1 MDYQLIKIIHQLNPW
16 LEDVTQTII
25 DSDNFLMR
33 VQFKPLLDPIW
44 DKKWLV
50 LTGPRQAGKT
60 TLGRYLCQTLINEG
74 RFQQLLYLNCDY
86 LAIRQWLK
94 SPLFVDEALQQL
106 SLDKPIFFID
116 EAQRLDNPGLLLKAV
131 ADLNKPIKLIASG
144 SSQLELKSRVQE
156 YLTGRQFECLVLPL
170 SEEEAQQAS
179 ANWQER
185 VVYGHYPEV
194 VTTSQ
199 KAMLIRQIFQAYID
213 KDIIEILKVG
223 QPDVLQKLIM
233 LIAHSTGQIIQ
244 YQQLAADCQV
254 DHKTIKRY
262 LNILEKTYVIYR
274 VTPFVGNKR
283 TELTRNP
290 VYYFLDNGFRNQAL
304 SYFAPLS
311 TRQDAGLL
319 VESFVF
325 QCIYKLKAQHFLDF
339 DIHFWRTNAGAEVD
353 FVLNKGLDQLLP
365 IESKYRHFKQPTV
378 SRALRSFIQAY
389 QPPRALIINKNLLD
403 SVNVEGCQVEFIPL
417 EAVERWQNF
426 VSEFAQ

>member
-33 VQFKPLLDPIW
+33 VQSKPLLDPIW

-233 LIAHSTGQIIQ
+233 LIAHSTGQII
-244 YQQLAADCQV
+244 
-254 DHKTIKRY
+254 
-262 LNILEKTYVIYR
+262 
-274 VTPFVGNKR
+274 
-283 TELTRNP
+283 
-290 VYYFLDNGFRNQAL
+290 
-304 SYFAPLS
+304 
-311 TRQDAGLL
+311 
-319 VESFVF
+319 
-325 QCIYKLKAQHFLDF
+325 
-339 DIHFWRTNAGAEVD
+339 
-353 FVLNKGLDQLLP
+353 
-365 IESKYRHFKQPTV
+365 
-378 SRALRSFIQAY
+378 
-389 QPPRALIINKNLLD
+389 
-403 SVNVEGCQVEFIPL
+403 
-417 EAVERWQNF
+417 
-426 VSEFAQ
+426 